1 MVAVVAVDIGHEGE
15 DILPVPG
22 RPQVDDPPAP
32 VPDVLQLL
40 ILHLRPLP
48 LRPGQAVR
56 DIADIVRDHHR
67 GMLAGDGGLHAD
79 AQQLGRAHGRRP
91 EIRGQMIRGLLRDRQ
106 AQAVIQQ
113 AAEAGEGLRAED
125 LRHHAEHLR
134 HVVVRLPDEDDV
146 LPRLDDHHEGDGHR
160 QAGGLIGRP
169 VGLQGVILR
178 AQHHLPDPAA
188 VEGREIGKADLDPDL
203 LRRFQDPCQQIP
215 GFTHSCV
222 SSFSF
227 SLARV
232 STAII

>member
-1 MVAVVAVDIGHEGE
+1 
-15 DILPVPG
+15 
-22 RPQVDDPPAP
+22 
-32 VPDVLQLL
+32 
-40 ILHLRPLP
+40 
-48 LRPGQAVR
+48 
-56 DIADIVRDHHR
+56 
-67 GMLAGDGGLHAD
+67 MLAGDGGLHAD

-91 EIRGQMIRGLLRDRQ
+91 EIRGQMVRCLLRDRQ
-106 AQAVIQQ
+106 TQAVIQQ

-134 HVVVRLPDEDDV
+134 NVVVRLPDEDDV

-160 QAGGLIGRP
+160 QAGGLVGRP

-227 SLARV
+227 SLACV